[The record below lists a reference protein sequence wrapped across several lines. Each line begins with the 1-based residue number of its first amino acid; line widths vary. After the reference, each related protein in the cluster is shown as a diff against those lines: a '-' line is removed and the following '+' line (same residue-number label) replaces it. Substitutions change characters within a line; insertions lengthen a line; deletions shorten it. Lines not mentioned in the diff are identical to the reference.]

1 MIENYLLDAIDMKE
15 FLFQAGKAGFNYE
28 DRSGKHCDAV
38 GVRILKINKK
48 DFKGL
53 WLVEKDDAPNYHRL
67 MQDNVELLAETLH
80 LSVSDLLDLII
91 NKKAVELYFV
101 KLNEKEQWYM
111 YAENKI
117 KTA

>member
-15 FLFQAGKAGFNYE
+15 FLFQASKAGFNYE

-38 GVRILKINKK
+38 GVKILKVNKK

-53 WLVEKDDAPNYHRL
+53 WIVEQDDAANYHRL
-67 MQDNVELLAETLH
+67 MQDNVELLAEHMKIDVT
-80 LSVSDLLDLII
+80 VLLDLII

-101 KLNEKEQWYM
+101 KLNEKEQWYA
-111 YAENKI
+111 YAESKV